1 MINDTRK
8 GAKWTGEE
16 SPVYCGWHLILQKSL
31 SQLHTANVSLHFNNA
46 FSLLNINSEVLT
58 RLQNMPVNKAKT
70 LIQNMKIALETRH
83 LYSSASTNLHRI
95 MLNECAD
102 DLMTT
107 TTPAP
112 EYSLMDDDDDIADEM
127 SMDLDDFFRDL

>member
-1 MINDTRK
+1 
-8 GAKWTGEE
+8 
-16 SPVYCGWHLILQKSL
+16 
-31 SQLHTANVSLHFNNA
+31 
-46 FSLLNINSEVLT
+46 
-58 RLQNMPVNKAKT
+58 
-70 LIQNMKIALETRH
+70 
-83 LYSSASTNLHRI
+83 